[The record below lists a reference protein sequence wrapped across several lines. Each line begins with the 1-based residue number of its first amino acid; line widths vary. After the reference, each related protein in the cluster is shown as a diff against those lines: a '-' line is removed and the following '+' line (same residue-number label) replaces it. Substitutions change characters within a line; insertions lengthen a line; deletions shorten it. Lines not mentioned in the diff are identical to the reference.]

1 VLTDGDWA
9 VKASMDE
16 RRVIVTGTSQ
26 TPFEVIVPLET
37 EAEQV
42 AAELPSLGADM
53 ALHAAVRAAA
63 ILAQ

>member
-1 VLTDGDWA
+1 

-16 RRVIVTGTSQ
+16 RRVIVAGTTQ
-26 TPFEVIVPLET
+26 TAFEVTVPSET
-37 EAEQV
+37 EAERI
-42 AAELPSLGADM
+42 AAELASLGADM

>member
-1 VLTDGDWA
+1 
-9 VKASMDE
+9 MDE
-16 RRVIVTGTSQ
+16 RRVIVTGTTQ
-26 TPFEVIVPLET
+26 TAFEVIVPRET